1 VEQLQKLQINNKM
14 RKAILMSN
22 NEPNDKE
29 LKELMHEVAI
39 EVKRKALITQSE
51 LSEQIKKLLLK
62 AIIIN
67 GKQ

>member
-1 VEQLQKLQINNKM
+1 M

>member
-1 VEQLQKLQINNKM
+1 MEQLQKLQINNKM

>member
-1 VEQLQKLQINNKM
+1 M

-22 NEPNDKE
+22 NEPNDIE

-67 GKQ
+67 GK